1 MGNEIFDWGRAII
14 IGGRWH
20 KNLVGTISEGYK
32 SRGAPMVNI
41 KDFILA
47 SKNLGGGGTCPQFL
61 HTSRS
66 WPLCR
71 KFRVPIKPC
80 VLSKIPIHFQFN
92 WVALFW
98 YLWRST
104 YEFLCIYYFNH
115 TIDNVSTLSIVW
127 MYD

>member
-47 SKNLGGGGTCPQFL
+47 SKNLGGGARAPSSYTPPAHGHYAESSGFP
-61 HTSRS
+61 
-66 WPLCR
+66 
-71 KFRVPIKPC
+71 
-80 VLSKIPIHFQFN
+80 
-92 WVALFW
+92 
-98 YLWRST
+98 
-104 YEFLCIYYFNH
+104 
-115 TIDNVSTLSIVW
+115 
-127 MYD
+127 